1 MVGVWRVDHSDSN
14 ASQRR
19 NDHII
24 PAWCVDAKATK
35 GNSYALTKFRL
46 MRASKEVRVC
56 WLGRVYVAPINALF
70 FGVWR
75 VVRLFLREET
85 VAKFALLRGKNW
97 RARLQDALGP
107 GVALPEHMRPP
118 AS

>member
-1 MVGVWRVDHSDSN
+1 MHRAELARRERGVGDGPGGQVAVVIDRSRSGV
-14 ASQRR
+14 R
-19 NDHII
+19 NQD
-24 PAWCVDAKATK
+24 P
-35 GNSYALTKFRL
+35 RL
-46 MRASKEVRVC
+46 VADLLPCLLRHYPEL
-56 WLGRVYVAPINALF
+56 LGRVYVAPINALF

-85 VAKFALLRGKNW
+85 VAKFALLRGKDW

>member
-1 MVGVWRVDHSDSN
+1 M
-14 ASQRR
+14 
-19 NDHII
+19 II
-24 PAWCVDAKATK
+24 FDIT
-35 GNSYALTKFRL
+35 
-46 MRASKEVRVC
+46 RASTFQEVARWKADLDSKTRLPSGDLLPC
-56 WLGRVYVAPINALF
+56 LLRHYPELLGRVYVAPINALF